1 MRIRNTAIVFSLW
14 ACALAAAPA
23 QAKALLEIK
32 DAAVHAPPQQPPTQ
46 EQVQQAILEALD
58 SKGWQGRV
66 ERPGLIRGEIT
77 VRGTHHAVVDIP
89 FSASRYSIRY
99 VSSQGLGYNPASKT
113 IKHNY
118 NSWVQKLQ
126 RRIDQHTA
134 APARHGWSP
143 RQISWPW
150 RSSRS

>member
-1 MRIRNTAIVFSLW
+1 MNIRNAAILCSLLLW
-14 ACALAAAPA
+14 ALAAAPA
-23 QAKALLEIK
+23 QAKRLLEIK
-32 DAAVHAPPQQPPTQ
+32 DVAVHAPPQQQPTL
-46 EQVQQAILEALD
+46 EQVQHAILEALD
-58 SKGWQGRV
+58 SKGWQGTV

-77 VRGTHHAVVDIP
+77 VHGTHHAVVDIP

-134 APARHGWSP
+134 ARADRWSP
-143 RQISWPW
+143 RQINWPW
-150 RSSRS
+150 HSSGS